1 MSKTIFSLILA
12 LLVAQSLSATTTG
25 KMFTVNTGVTATNIL
40 GVTTS
45 GVAPVPVST
54 PSTSTPAPIM
64 LNALKDASFDD
75 KCLAKI
81 LEMGLFKLPQITGAA
96 TKIGFTSL
104 KTQVTVGISYQIDYA
119 GAGYTAR
126 IRGTCMAVNNS
137 ISLDEA
143 SYTKV

>member
-25 KMFTVNTGVTATNIL
+25 KMFTVNTGVAATNIL
-40 GVTTS
+40 GATTS
-45 GVAPVPVST
+45 GVAPVPVPT
-54 PSTSTPAPIM
+54 PSTPAPIM

-119 GAGYTAR
+119 GTGYTAR

-143 SYTKV
+143 SYTKL

>member
-12 LLVAQSLSATTTG
+12 LLVAQSLSATTG

-119 GAGYTAR
+119 GTGYTAR

-143 SYTKV
+143 SYTKL

>member
-12 LLVAQSLSATTTG
+12 LLVAQSLSATTG
-25 KMFTVNTGVTATNIL
+25 KMFTANTGVATNIL
-40 GVTTS
+40 GATTS
-45 GVAPVPVST
+45 GVAPVPVPT
-54 PSTSTPAPIM
+54 PSTPAPIM

-119 GAGYTAR
+119 GTGYTAR